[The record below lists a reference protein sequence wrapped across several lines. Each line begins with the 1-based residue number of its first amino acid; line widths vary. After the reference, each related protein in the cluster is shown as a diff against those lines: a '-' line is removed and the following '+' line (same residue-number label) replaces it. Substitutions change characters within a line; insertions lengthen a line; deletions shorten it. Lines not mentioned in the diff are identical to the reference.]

1 MMCRAHYVEYHE
13 QDLIEAR
20 KKDPNFGFL
29 TYWIQ
34 QQLKKNMNLNVVV
47 VGGPGNG
54 KSVACCIMNK
64 KVDPD
69 FTPSTRTCFNG
80 EEFSTKIS
88 EPEKYGLSPGS
99 GIMYEEGG
107 VGMSSRRSQSGG
119 NMSVNVILQTFR
131 YQNLLTTF
139 NVPDLS
145 FIDKQV
151 RRLTHLIIYM
161 KKVTSRGYSIGE
173 IYFVENNHMGGEP
186 RYIKGLYIKNLDSGR
201 TKRYA
206 TVRFWTGESRCGIER
221 SKMWKAIIKEYELAA
236 TEFKG
241 KLATAQKER
250 FQTSMTDSLGAG
262 AARKTSK
269 SESSR
274 FTQQEKQRTEVFL

>member
-1 MMCRAHYVEYHE
+1 
-13 QDLIEAR
+13 
-20 KKDPNFGFL
+20 
-29 TYWIQ
+29 
-34 QQLKKNMNLNVVV
+34 
-47 VGGPGNG
+47 
-54 KSVACCIMNK
+54 
-64 KVDPD
+64 
-69 FTPSTRTCFNG
+69 
-80 EEFSTKIS
+80 
-88 EPEKYGLSPGS
+88 
-99 GIMYEEGG
+99 MYEEGG

-161 KKVTSRGYSIGE
+161 KKVTSKGYSIGE

-186 RYIKGLYIKNLDSGR
+186 RFIKGLYIKNLDTGR

-206 TVRFWTGESRCGIER
+206 TVRFWTSGERVGVER
-221 SKMWKAIIKEYELAA
+221 TKMWRSIIKEYESAA
-236 TEFKG
+236 TEFKA

-250 FQTSMTDSLGAG
+250 FQQSTNDSLGAG
-262 AARKTSK
+262 AARKLPK
-269 SESSR
+269 SETSPVRHHNEAR
-274 FTQQEKQRTEVFL
+274 FSGKTEVTL